1 MQDAIQEKDDILLK
15 AATGLEGGC
24 VANGSTCGIATG
36 GALSIALMVDQGL
49 QKGEAFPE
57 RAVLESVGGY
67 LDWFKREH
75 GTTQCRERNN
85 VDFHK
90 VSGQLKYFLSSSK
103 MLRCMLL
110 TGSALNHL
118 TLNENFQ
125 VSCPDKPS
133 GDIEAGAS
141 IHCARNVLE
150 SVRERTG
157 IGNDRLER
165 LSIVFDGGVG
175 LRGVLCGALSGA
187 ILALNL
193 LHGFNLRQMS
203 YSSNFKKFLIG
214 HINLLREKSGRSIDT
229 FFIGK
234 QMTTEFKENA
244 GSIECSTITGRTFE
258 NPEDFSEYIETSE
271 PCRNLIRISADIAVK
286 AIEET
291 RNIVEF
297 KSL

>member
-1 MQDAIQEKDDILLK
+1 MQDAIREKDDILLK

-36 GALSIALMVDQGL
+36 GALSIALMADQRL

-57 RAVLESVGGY
+57 SAVLESVGAY
-67 LDWFKREH
+67 LDWFRREH

-90 VSGQLKYFLSSSK
+90 VSGQLKYFLSTRK

-118 TLNENFQ
+118 TLNEDFQ
-125 VSCPDKPS
+125 GFCSEKPS
-133 GDIEAGAS
+133 EGPESSAS
-141 IHCARNVLE
+141 IHCAGNVLE
-150 SVRERTG
+150 SVRKRTG

-175 LRGVLCGALSGA
+175 LKGVLCGALSGA

-193 LHGFNLRQMS
+193 LHGFNLRRMS
-203 YSSNFKKFLIG
+203 YSSNLKKFLVG
-214 HINLLREKSGRSIDT
+214 HINLLRKESNRSMDT
-229 FFIGK
+229 FSIGK
-234 QMTTEFKENA
+234 QMADEFRKNA
-244 GSIECSTITGRTFE
+244 GSLECSTITGRTFE
-258 NPEDFSEYIETSE
+258 NLEDFRAYIEGSE
-271 PCRNLIRISADIAVK
+271 SCQNLIRISADIAVK

-291 RNIVEF
+291 RGVVE
-297 KSL
+297 SEIR